1 MIKVCYSELDGPKG
15 LSLRLEAAGHAGYA
29 PAGQD
34 IVCAGASTLMQALV
48 YLLAGEESARSDA
61 WDEPE
66 GPRLAVAAQAPVAPW
81 VQGAFELAKAGFTL
95 LAERYPDNLRFA
107 DVSRSGQQSMMD
119 LQLFAEGEA
128 APALSPEQSR
138 QAVAAGTLKPEAPAA
153 QPEAP
158 RQTPAEPEP
167 QPEEEP
173 DASSEEADSSI
184 ESGDASA
191 SSSEAA
197 ASSKPAAHSTASS
210 HAASS
215 KPAAHSAA
223 SSHAASSSHSAASS
237 HAASSHAA
245 SSHAASSSTSASSGS
260 SHTTE
265 TTDAK
270 INAYV
275 RRLRNLQKRSSK
287 KLYQTASSAY
297 SEYMEHPVE
306 ERNLALKVSIV
317 LGKTMELTKLQN
329 ECDKE
334 FKEIVTELRQY
345 LRENGYDQSIADAA
359 EKEYKEE
366 KDAMIKELTNVT
378 YSQVT
383 GKGEGAKWLQ
393 EHADMG
399 Q

>member
-1 MIKVCYSELDGPKG
+1 
-15 LSLRLEAAGHAGYA
+15 
-29 PAGQD
+29 
-34 IVCAGASTLMQALV
+34 MQKHTKQLIA
-48 YLLAGEESARSDA
+48 
-61 WDEPE
+61 
-66 GPRLAVAAQAPVAPW
+66 AVALLLIAAVPLALHIANADSTDETVASAAASSSEAQA
-81 VQGAFELAKAGFTL
+81 
-95 LAERYPDNLRFA
+95 
-107 DVSRSGQQSMMD
+107 
-119 LQLFAEGEA
+119 
-128 APALSPEQSR
+128 
-138 QAVAAGTLKPEAPAA
+138 EAPVSSSAA
-153 QPEAP
+153 SA
-158 RQTPAEPEP
+158 ADSISEPEP

-173 DASSEEADSSI
+173 DASSEEADSSA

-197 ASSKPAAHSTASS
+197 ASSAASS

-223 SSHAASSSHSAASS
+223 SSHAASSSHST
-237 HAASSHAA
+237 A

-270 INAYV
+270 VNAYV

-317 LGKTMELTKLQN
+317 LGKTMELTKLQS

-383 GKGEGAKWLQ
+383 GKGEGGKWLQ

>member
-1 MIKVCYSELDGPKG
+1 MQKHTKQLIAAVALLLIAAVPLALHIANADSTDETVASAAASSSEAQA
-15 LSLRLEAAGHAGYA
+15 EAPVSSSAASA
-29 PAGQD
+29 A
-34 IVCAGASTLMQALV
+34 AST
-48 YLLAGEESARSDA
+48 S
-61 WDEPE
+61 
-66 GPRLAVAAQAPVAPW
+66 
-81 VQGAFELAKAGFTL
+81 
-95 LAERYPDNLRFA
+95 
-107 DVSRSGQQSMMD
+107 
-119 LQLFAEGEA
+119 
-128 APALSPEQSR
+128 
-138 QAVAAGTLKPEAPAA
+138 
-153 QPEAP
+153 
-158 RQTPAEPEP
+158 EPEP

-173 DASSEEADSSI
+173 DASSEEADSSA

-197 ASSKPAAHSTASS
+197 ASSAASN

-215 KPAAHSAA
+215 SHATHSAA

-237 HAASSHAA
+237 HAS

-317 LGKTMELTKLQN
+317 LGKTMELTKLQS

-383 GKGEGAKWLQ
+383 GKGEGGKWLQ

>member
-1 MIKVCYSELDGPKG
+1 
-15 LSLRLEAAGHAGYA
+15 
-29 PAGQD
+29 
-34 IVCAGASTLMQALV
+34 MQKHTKQLIA
-48 YLLAGEESARSDA
+48 
-61 WDEPE
+61 
-66 GPRLAVAAQAPVAPW
+66 AVALLLIAAVPLGLHIANADPTDEVTASAAASSSEEQAEAPVSSSA
-81 VQGAFELAKAGFTL
+81 ASA
-95 LAERYPDNLRFA
+95 A
-107 DVSRSGQQSMMD
+107 DSTSV
-119 LQLFAEGEA
+119 
-128 APALSPEQSR
+128 
-138 QAVAAGTLKPEAPAA
+138 
-153 QPEAP
+153 
-158 RQTPAEPEP
+158 PEP

-173 DASSEEADSSI
+173 DASSEEADSSA

-197 ASSKPAAHSTASS
+197 ASSKPAAHSAASS

-215 KPAAHSAA
+215 KSAAHSAA

-237 HAASSHAA
+237 HA
-245 SSHAASSSTSASSGS
+245 SSSTSASSGS

-265 TTDAK
+265 TTDAR

-275 RRLRNLQKRSSK
+275 WRLRNLQKRSSK

-317 LGKTMELTKLQN
+317 LGKTMELTKLQS

-334 FKEIVTELRQY
+334 FKEIVTELRHY

>member
-1 MIKVCYSELDGPKG
+1 
-15 LSLRLEAAGHAGYA
+15 
-29 PAGQD
+29 
-34 IVCAGASTLMQALV
+34 MQKHTKQLIA
-48 YLLAGEESARSDA
+48 
-61 WDEPE
+61 
-66 GPRLAVAAQAPVAPW
+66 AVALLLVAAVPLALHIVNADSTDETVASAAASSSEAQAEVPVSSSA
-81 VQGAFELAKAGFTL
+81 ASA
-95 LAERYPDNLRFA
+95 A
-107 DVSRSGQQSMMD
+107 DSTS
-119 LQLFAEGEA
+119 
-128 APALSPEQSR
+128 
-138 QAVAAGTLKPEAPAA
+138 
-153 QPEAP
+153 
-158 RQTPAEPEP
+158 EPEP

-173 DASSEEADSSI
+173 DASSEEADSSA

-197 ASSKPAAHSTASS
+197 ASSAASS

-215 KPAAHSAA
+215 KSAAHSAA
-223 SSHAASSSHSAASS
+223 SSHASSSSHSAS
-237 HAASSHAA
+237 
-245 SSHAASSSTSASSGS
+245 SSHAASSSSSTSASTSSGS

-317 LGKTMELTKLQN
+317 LGKTMELTKLQS

-366 KDAMIKELTNVT
+366 KDALIKELTNVT

-383 GKGEGAKWLQ
+383 GKGEGGKWLQ

>member
-1 MIKVCYSELDGPKG
+1 
-15 LSLRLEAAGHAGYA
+15 
-29 PAGQD
+29 
-34 IVCAGASTLMQALV
+34 MQKHTKQLIA
-48 YLLAGEESARSDA
+48 
-61 WDEPE
+61 
-66 GPRLAVAAQAPVAPW
+66 AVALLLVVAVPLALHIANADPTDETVTSAAASSSEEQAEAPVSSSA
-81 VQGAFELAKAGFTL
+81 ASA
-95 LAERYPDNLRFA
+95 A
-107 DVSRSGQQSMMD
+107 DSTS
-119 LQLFAEGEA
+119 
-128 APALSPEQSR
+128 
-138 QAVAAGTLKPEAPAA
+138 
-153 QPEAP
+153 
-158 RQTPAEPEP
+158 EPEP

-173 DASSEEADSSI
+173 DASSEEADSSA

-197 ASSKPAAHSTASS
+197 ASSKPAAHSASSS
-210 HAASS
+210 HATSS

-223 SSHAASSSHSAASS
+223 SSHASSSSHS
-237 HAASSHAA
+237 A

-317 LGKTMELTKLQN
+317 LGKTMELTKLQS

-383 GKGEGAKWLQ
+383 GKGEGGKWLE

>member
-1 MIKVCYSELDGPKG
+1 
-15 LSLRLEAAGHAGYA
+15 
-29 PAGQD
+29 
-34 IVCAGASTLMQALV
+34 MQKHTKQLIA
-48 YLLAGEESARSDA
+48 
-61 WDEPE
+61 
-66 GPRLAVAAQAPVAPW
+66 AVALLLIAAVP
-81 VQGAFELAKAGFTL
+81 LALHIA
-95 LAERYPDNLRFA
+95 NA
-107 DVSRSGQQSMMD
+107 DPTD
-119 LQLFAEGEA
+119 E
-128 APALSPEQSR
+128 
-138 QAVAAGTLKPEAPAA
+138 AVASAA
-153 QPEAP
+153 VSSSEEQAEVPVSSAASAADS
-158 RQTPAEPEP
+158 TSEPEP

-173 DASSEEADSSI
+173 DASSEEADSSA

-197 ASSKPAAHSTASS
+197 ASSKPAAHSAASS

-237 HAASSHAA
+237 HAASS
-245 SSHAASSSTSASSGS
+245 SSSSSTSASASSGS

-270 INAYV
+270 VNAYV

-317 LGKTMELTKLQN
+317 LGKTMELTKLQS

-334 FKEIVTELRQY
+334 FQEIVTELRHY

-383 GKGEGAKWLQ
+383 GKGEGGKWLQ

>member
-1 MIKVCYSELDGPKG
+1 MQKHTKQLIAAVALLLIAAVPLALHIANADSTDEVTASAAASSSEEQAEVPA
-15 LSLRLEAAGHAGYA
+15 SSAASAA
-29 PAGQD
+29 
-34 IVCAGASTLMQALV
+34 AST
-48 YLLAGEESARSDA
+48 S
-61 WDEPE
+61 
-66 GPRLAVAAQAPVAPW
+66 
-81 VQGAFELAKAGFTL
+81 
-95 LAERYPDNLRFA
+95 
-107 DVSRSGQQSMMD
+107 
-119 LQLFAEGEA
+119 
-128 APALSPEQSR
+128 
-138 QAVAAGTLKPEAPAA
+138 
-153 QPEAP
+153 
-158 RQTPAEPEP
+158 EPEP

-173 DASSEEADSSI
+173 DASSEEADSSA

-197 ASSKPAAHSTASS
+197 ASSAASS

-223 SSHAASSSHSAASS
+223 SSHAASSSHSTASS
-237 HAASSHAA
+237 HAASS
-245 SSHAASSSTSASSGS
+245 SHSASSSTSASSGS

-270 INAYV
+270 VNAYV

-317 LGKTMELTKLQN
+317 LGKTMELTKLQS

-383 GKGEGAKWLQ
+383 GKGEGGKWLQ

>member
-1 MIKVCYSELDGPKG
+1 
-15 LSLRLEAAGHAGYA
+15 
-29 PAGQD
+29 
-34 IVCAGASTLMQALV
+34 MQKHTKQLIA
-48 YLLAGEESARSDA
+48 
-61 WDEPE
+61 
-66 GPRLAVAAQAPVAPW
+66 AVA
-81 VQGAFELAKAGFTL
+81 L
-95 LAERYPDNLRFA
+95 LL
-107 DVSRSGQQSMMD
+107 
-119 LQLFAEGEA
+119 
-128 APALSPEQSR
+128 
-138 QAVAAGTLKPEAPAA
+138 VAAVPLALHIANADSTDETVASAAASSSEEQAEVPASSA
-153 QPEAP
+153 ASAADS
-158 RQTPAEPEP
+158 TSEPEP

-173 DASSEEADSSI
+173 DASSEEADSSA

-197 ASSKPAAHSTASS
+197 ASSKPAAHSAASS

-215 KPAAHSAA
+215 KSAAHSAA
-223 SSHAASSSHSAASS
+223 SSHAASSSHS
-237 HAASSHAA
+237 AA

-317 LGKTMELTKLQN
+317 LGKTMELTKLQS

-383 GKGEGAKWLQ
+383 GKGEGGKWLE

>member
-1 MIKVCYSELDGPKG
+1 
-15 LSLRLEAAGHAGYA
+15 
-29 PAGQD
+29 
-34 IVCAGASTLMQALV
+34 MQKHTKQLIA
-48 YLLAGEESARSDA
+48 
-61 WDEPE
+61 
-66 GPRLAVAAQAPVAPW
+66 AVALLLIAAVPLALHIANADSTDETVASAAASSSEEQAEVPASSS
-81 VQGAFELAKAGFTL
+81 AASA
-95 LAERYPDNLRFA
+95 A
-107 DVSRSGQQSMMD
+107 DSTS
-119 LQLFAEGEA
+119 
-128 APALSPEQSR
+128 
-138 QAVAAGTLKPEAPAA
+138 
-153 QPEAP
+153 
-158 RQTPAEPEP
+158 EPEP

-173 DASSEEADSSI
+173 DASSEEADSSA

-197 ASSKPAAHSTASS
+197 ASSAASS

-237 HAASSHAA
+237 HAASS
-245 SSHAASSSTSASSGS
+245 SHSASSSTSASSGS

-270 INAYV
+270 VNAYV

-317 LGKTMELTKLQN
+317 LGKTMELTKLQS

-383 GKGEGAKWLQ
+383 GKGEGGKWLQ

>member
-1 MIKVCYSELDGPKG
+1 
-15 LSLRLEAAGHAGYA
+15 
-29 PAGQD
+29 
-34 IVCAGASTLMQALV
+34 MQKHTKQLIA
-48 YLLAGEESARSDA
+48 
-61 WDEPE
+61 
-66 GPRLAVAAQAPVAPW
+66 AVALLLVAAVPLALHIANADSTDETVASAAASSSEAQAEVPV
-81 VQGAFELAKAGFTL
+81 
-95 LAERYPDNLRFA
+95 
-107 DVSRSGQQSMMD
+107 SSS
-119 LQLFAEGEA
+119 A
-128 APALSPEQSR
+128 ASATDSTS
-138 QAVAAGTLKPEAPAA
+138 
-153 QPEAP
+153 
-158 RQTPAEPEP
+158 EPEP

-173 DASSEEADSSI
+173 DASSEEADSSA

-197 ASSKPAAHSTASS
+197 ASSAASS

-215 KPAAHSAA
+215 KSAAHSAA
-223 SSHAASSSHSAASS
+223 SSHASSSSHA
-237 HAASSHAA
+237 AA
-245 SSHAASSSTSASSGS
+245 SSHAASSSSSTSASTSSGS
-260 SHTTE
+260 SHITE

-270 INAYV
+270 VNAYV

-317 LGKTMELTKLQN
+317 LGKTMELTKLQS

-366 KDAMIKELTNVT
+366 KDALIKELTNVT

-383 GKGEGAKWLQ
+383 GKGEGGKWLQ

>member
-1 MIKVCYSELDGPKG
+1 
-15 LSLRLEAAGHAGYA
+15 
-29 PAGQD
+29 
-34 IVCAGASTLMQALV
+34 MQKHTKQLIA
-48 YLLAGEESARSDA
+48 
-61 WDEPE
+61 
-66 GPRLAVAAQAPVAPW
+66 AVALLLVAAVPLALHIANADSTDEVTASAAASSSEAQA
-81 VQGAFELAKAGFTL
+81 
-95 LAERYPDNLRFA
+95 
-107 DVSRSGQQSMMD
+107 
-119 LQLFAEGEA
+119 
-128 APALSPEQSR
+128 
-138 QAVAAGTLKPEAPAA
+138 EAPVSSSAA
-153 QPEAP
+153 SAADS
-158 RQTPAEPEP
+158 TSEPEP

-173 DASSEEADSSI
+173 DASSEEADSSA
-184 ESGDASA
+184 EGGDASA
-191 SSSEAA
+191 SSSEAT
-197 ASSKPAAHSTASS
+197 ASSAASS

-215 KPAAHSAA
+215 KSAAHSAA

-237 HAASSHAA
+237 HAASSSHSA
-245 SSHAASSSTSASSGS
+245 SVSSGS

-270 INAYV
+270 VNAYV

-317 LGKTMELTKLQN
+317 LGKTMELTKLQS

-334 FKEIVTELRQY
+334 FKEIVTELRHY

-383 GKGEGAKWLQ
+383 GKGEGGKWLQ

>member
-1 MIKVCYSELDGPKG
+1 
-15 LSLRLEAAGHAGYA
+15 
-29 PAGQD
+29 
-34 IVCAGASTLMQALV
+34 MQKHTKQLIA
-48 YLLAGEESARSDA
+48 
-61 WDEPE
+61 
-66 GPRLAVAAQAPVAPW
+66 AVALLLIAAVPLALHIANADSTDETVASAAASSSEAQA
-81 VQGAFELAKAGFTL
+81 
-95 LAERYPDNLRFA
+95 
-107 DVSRSGQQSMMD
+107 
-119 LQLFAEGEA
+119 
-128 APALSPEQSR
+128 
-138 QAVAAGTLKPEAPAA
+138 EAPVSSSAA
-153 QPEAP
+153 SAADS
-158 RQTPAEPEP
+158 TSEPEP

-173 DASSEEADSSI
+173 DASSEEADSSA

-197 ASSKPAAHSTASS
+197 ASSAASS

-223 SSHAASSSHSAASS
+223 SSHAASSSQSAASS
-237 HAASSHAA
+237 HAASS
-245 SSHAASSSTSASSGS
+245 SHSASSSTSASSGS

-270 INAYV
+270 VNAYV

-317 LGKTMELTKLQN
+317 LGKTMELTKLQS

-383 GKGEGAKWLQ
+383 GKGEGGKWLQ

>member
-1 MIKVCYSELDGPKG
+1 
-15 LSLRLEAAGHAGYA
+15 
-29 PAGQD
+29 
-34 IVCAGASTLMQALV
+34 MQKHTKQLIA
-48 YLLAGEESARSDA
+48 
-61 WDEPE
+61 
-66 GPRLAVAAQAPVAPW
+66 AVALLLIAAVPLALHIANADSTDETVASAAASSSEAQA
-81 VQGAFELAKAGFTL
+81 
-95 LAERYPDNLRFA
+95 
-107 DVSRSGQQSMMD
+107 
-119 LQLFAEGEA
+119 
-128 APALSPEQSR
+128 
-138 QAVAAGTLKPEAPAA
+138 EAPVSSSAA
-153 QPEAP
+153 SA
-158 RQTPAEPEP
+158 ADSISEPEP

-173 DASSEEADSSI
+173 DASSEEADSSA

-197 ASSKPAAHSTASS
+197 ASSAASS

-237 HAASSHAA
+237 HAASS
-245 SSHAASSSTSASSGS
+245 SHSASSSTSALSGS

-270 INAYV
+270 VNAYV

-317 LGKTMELTKLQN
+317 LGKTMELTKLQS

-383 GKGEGAKWLQ
+383 GKGEGGKWLE

>member
-1 MIKVCYSELDGPKG
+1 
-15 LSLRLEAAGHAGYA
+15 
-29 PAGQD
+29 
-34 IVCAGASTLMQALV
+34 MQKHTKQLIA
-48 YLLAGEESARSDA
+48 
-61 WDEPE
+61 
-66 GPRLAVAAQAPVAPW
+66 AVALLLVAAVPLALHIANADSTDETVASAAASSSEAQAEVPV
-81 VQGAFELAKAGFTL
+81 
-95 LAERYPDNLRFA
+95 
-107 DVSRSGQQSMMD
+107 SSS
-119 LQLFAEGEA
+119 A
-128 APALSPEQSR
+128 ASATDSTS
-138 QAVAAGTLKPEAPAA
+138 
-153 QPEAP
+153 
-158 RQTPAEPEP
+158 EPEP

-173 DASSEEADSSI
+173 DASSEEADSSA

-197 ASSKPAAHSTASS
+197 ASSAASS

-215 KPAAHSAA
+215 KSAAHSAA
-223 SSHAASSSHSAASS
+223 SSHASSSSHA
-237 HAASSHAA
+237 AA
-245 SSHAASSSTSASSGS
+245 SSHAASSSSSTSASTSSGS

-317 LGKTMELTKLQN
+317 LGKTMELTKLQS

-366 KDAMIKELTNVT
+366 KDALIKELTNVT

-383 GKGEGAKWLQ
+383 GKGEGGKWLQ

>member
-1 MIKVCYSELDGPKG
+1 
-15 LSLRLEAAGHAGYA
+15 
-29 PAGQD
+29 
-34 IVCAGASTLMQALV
+34 MQKNTKQLIA
-48 YLLAGEESARSDA
+48 
-61 WDEPE
+61 
-66 GPRLAVAAQAPVAPW
+66 AVA
-81 VQGAFELAKAGFTL
+81 L
-95 LAERYPDNLRFA
+95 LL
-107 DVSRSGQQSMMD
+107 
-119 LQLFAEGEA
+119 
-128 APALSPEQSR
+128 
-138 QAVAAGTLKPEAPAA
+138 VAAVPLGLHIANADPTDEVTASAAASSSEEQAEVPASSTA
-153 QPEAP
+153 SA
-158 RQTPAEPEP
+158 AASASVPEP

-173 DASSEEADSSI
+173 DASSEKADSSV

-191 SSSEAA
+191 FTSEAA
-197 ASSKPAAHSTASS
+197 ASSKPAAHSAVSSAASS

-215 KPAAHSAA
+215 KPTAHSAA
-223 SSHAASSSHSAASS
+223 SSHASSSSHS
-237 HAASSHAA
+237 AA

-270 INAYV
+270 VNAYV

-317 LGKTMELTKLQN
+317 LGKTMELTKLQS

>member
-1 MIKVCYSELDGPKG
+1 MQKHTKQLIAALALLLVAAVPLGLHIANADPTDEAVASAAASSSEEQAEVPV
-15 LSLRLEAAGHAGYA
+15 SSAA
-29 PAGQD
+29 
-34 IVCAGASTLMQALV
+34 ASTSV
-48 YLLAGEESARSDA
+48 
-61 WDEPE
+61 
-66 GPRLAVAAQAPVAPW
+66 
-81 VQGAFELAKAGFTL
+81 
-95 LAERYPDNLRFA
+95 
-107 DVSRSGQQSMMD
+107 
-119 LQLFAEGEA
+119 
-128 APALSPEQSR
+128 
-138 QAVAAGTLKPEAPAA
+138 
-153 QPEAP
+153 
-158 RQTPAEPEP
+158 PEP

-173 DASSEEADSSI
+173 DASSEEADSSV

-197 ASSKPAAHSTASS
+197 ASSKPTAHSAASS

-223 SSHAASSSHSAASS
+223 SSHAASSSHAA
-237 HAASSHAA
+237 A
-245 SSHAASSSTSASSGS
+245 SHAASSSSSSSTSALSGS

-317 LGKTMELTKLQN
+317 LGKTMELTKLQS

-334 FKEIVTELRQY
+334 FQEIVTELRQY

-383 GKGEGAKWLQ
+383 GKGEGGKWLQ

>member
-1 MIKVCYSELDGPKG
+1 MQKHTKQLIAAVALLLIAAVPLALHIANADPTDEVTASAAASSSEEQAEVPA
-15 LSLRLEAAGHAGYA
+15 SSSAASAA
-29 PAGQD
+29 
-34 IVCAGASTLMQALV
+34 AST
-48 YLLAGEESARSDA
+48 S
-61 WDEPE
+61 EPE
-66 GPRLAVAAQAPVAPW
+66 L
-81 VQGAFELAKAGFTL
+81 
-95 LAERYPDNLRFA
+95 
-107 DVSRSGQQSMMD
+107 
-119 LQLFAEGEA
+119 
-128 APALSPEQSR
+128 
-138 QAVAAGTLKPEAPAA
+138 
-153 QPEAP
+153 
-158 RQTPAEPEP
+158 

-173 DASSEEADSSI
+173 DASSEEADSSA

-197 ASSKPAAHSTASS
+197 ASSKPAAHSASSS

-223 SSHAASSSHSAASS
+223 SSHASSSSHS
-237 HAASSHAA
+237 A

-317 LGKTMELTKLQN
+317 LGKTMELTKLQS

-334 FKEIVTELRQY
+334 FKEIVTELRHY

-383 GKGEGAKWLQ
+383 GKGEGGKWLE

>member
-1 MIKVCYSELDGPKG
+1 MQKHTKQLIAAVVLLLIAAVPLALHIANADSTDETVASAAASSSE
-15 LSLRLEAAGHAGYA
+15 
-29 PAGQD
+29 
-34 IVCAGASTLMQALV
+34 
-48 YLLAGEESARSDA
+48 
-61 WDEPE
+61 
-66 GPRLAVAAQAPVAPW
+66 AQA
-81 VQGAFELAKAGFTL
+81 
-95 LAERYPDNLRFA
+95 
-107 DVSRSGQQSMMD
+107 
-119 LQLFAEGEA
+119 
-128 APALSPEQSR
+128 
-138 QAVAAGTLKPEAPAA
+138 EAPVSSSAA
-153 QPEAP
+153 SAADS
-158 RQTPAEPEP
+158 TSEPEP

-173 DASSEEADSSI
+173 DASSEEADSSA

-191 SSSEAA
+191 SSFEA
-197 ASSKPAAHSTASS
+197 
-210 HAASS
+210 AASS

-223 SSHAASSSHSAASS
+223 SSHAAHSAASS
-237 HAASSHAA
+237 HAASSSHSAASSHAA

-383 GKGEGAKWLQ
+383 GKGEGGKWLQ

>member
-1 MIKVCYSELDGPKG
+1 
-15 LSLRLEAAGHAGYA
+15 
-29 PAGQD
+29 
-34 IVCAGASTLMQALV
+34 MQKNTKQVIA
-48 YLLAGEESARSDA
+48 
-61 WDEPE
+61 
-66 GPRLAVAAQAPVAPW
+66 AVALLLIAAVPLALHIANADSTDETVASAAASSSEAQA
-81 VQGAFELAKAGFTL
+81 
-95 LAERYPDNLRFA
+95 
-107 DVSRSGQQSMMD
+107 
-119 LQLFAEGEA
+119 
-128 APALSPEQSR
+128 
-138 QAVAAGTLKPEAPAA
+138 EAPVSSSAA
-153 QPEAP
+153 SAADS
-158 RQTPAEPEP
+158 TSEPEP

-173 DASSEEADSSI
+173 DVSSEEADSSA

-197 ASSKPAAHSTASS
+197 ASSAASS

-223 SSHAASSSHSAASS
+223 SSHAASSSHSA
-237 HAASSHAA
+237 
-245 SSHAASSSTSASSGS
+245 SSSTSASSGS

-270 INAYV
+270 VNAYV

-317 LGKTMELTKLQN
+317 LGKTMELTKLQS

-334 FKEIVTELRQY
+334 FKEIVTELRHY

-383 GKGEGAKWLQ
+383 GKGEGGKWLQ

>member
-1 MIKVCYSELDGPKG
+1 
-15 LSLRLEAAGHAGYA
+15 
-29 PAGQD
+29 
-34 IVCAGASTLMQALV
+34 MQKHTKQLIA
-48 YLLAGEESARSDA
+48 
-61 WDEPE
+61 
-66 GPRLAVAAQAPVAPW
+66 AVALLLIAAVPLALHIANADSTDEVTASVAASSSEAQA
-81 VQGAFELAKAGFTL
+81 
-95 LAERYPDNLRFA
+95 
-107 DVSRSGQQSMMD
+107 
-119 LQLFAEGEA
+119 
-128 APALSPEQSR
+128 
-138 QAVAAGTLKPEAPAA
+138 EAPVSSSAA
-153 QPEAP
+153 SAADS
-158 RQTPAEPEP
+158 TSEPEP

-173 DASSEEADSSI
+173 DASSEEADSSA

-197 ASSKPAAHSTASS
+197 ASSKPAAHSAASS

-237 HAASSHAA
+237 HAASS
-245 SSHAASSSTSASSGS
+245 SSSSSTSALSGS

-270 INAYV
+270 VNAYV

-317 LGKTMELTKLQN
+317 LGKTMELTKLQS

-383 GKGEGAKWLQ
+383 GKGEGGKWLQ

>member
-1 MIKVCYSELDGPKG
+1 
-15 LSLRLEAAGHAGYA
+15 
-29 PAGQD
+29 
-34 IVCAGASTLMQALV
+34 MQKNTKQVIA
-48 YLLAGEESARSDA
+48 
-61 WDEPE
+61 
-66 GPRLAVAAQAPVAPW
+66 AVALLLIAAVPLALHIANADSTDETVASAAASSSEAQA
-81 VQGAFELAKAGFTL
+81 
-95 LAERYPDNLRFA
+95 
-107 DVSRSGQQSMMD
+107 
-119 LQLFAEGEA
+119 
-128 APALSPEQSR
+128 
-138 QAVAAGTLKPEAPAA
+138 EAPVSSSAA
-153 QPEAP
+153 SAADS
-158 RQTPAEPEP
+158 TSEPEP

-173 DASSEEADSSI
+173 DVSSEEADSSA

-197 ASSKPAAHSTASS
+197 ASSVASS

-237 HAASSHAA
+237 HAASSSHSA
-245 SSHAASSSTSASSGS
+245 SVSSGS

-317 LGKTMELTKLQN
+317 LGKTMELTKLQS

-334 FKEIVTELRQY
+334 FKEIVTELRHY

-383 GKGEGAKWLQ
+383 GKGEGGKWLQ

>member
-1 MIKVCYSELDGPKG
+1 MQKHTKQLIAALALLLIAAVPLALHIANADSTDETVASAAASSSE
-15 LSLRLEAAGHAGYA
+15 
-29 PAGQD
+29 
-34 IVCAGASTLMQALV
+34 
-48 YLLAGEESARSDA
+48 
-61 WDEPE
+61 
-66 GPRLAVAAQAPVAPW
+66 AQA
-81 VQGAFELAKAGFTL
+81 
-95 LAERYPDNLRFA
+95 
-107 DVSRSGQQSMMD
+107 
-119 LQLFAEGEA
+119 
-128 APALSPEQSR
+128 
-138 QAVAAGTLKPEAPAA
+138 EAPVSSSAA
-153 QPEAP
+153 SAADS
-158 RQTPAEPEP
+158 TSEPEP

-173 DASSEEADSSI
+173 DASSEEADSSA

-197 ASSKPAAHSTASS
+197 ASSAASS

-237 HAASSHAA
+237 HAASS
-245 SSHAASSSTSASSGS
+245 SSSSSTSALSGS

-270 INAYV
+270 VNAYV
-275 RRLRNLQKRSSK
+275 RRLQNLQKRSSK

-317 LGKTMELTKLQN
+317 LGKTMELTKLQS

-383 GKGEGAKWLQ
+383 GKGEGGKWLQ

>member
-1 MIKVCYSELDGPKG
+1 MQKHTKQLIAAVALLLIAAVPLALHIANADSTDETVASAAASSSEAQAEVPA
-15 LSLRLEAAGHAGYA
+15 SSSAASAA
-29 PAGQD
+29 D
-34 IVCAGASTLMQALV
+34 ST
-48 YLLAGEESARSDA
+48 S
-61 WDEPE
+61 EPE
-66 GPRLAVAAQAPVAPW
+66 L
-81 VQGAFELAKAGFTL
+81 
-95 LAERYPDNLRFA
+95 
-107 DVSRSGQQSMMD
+107 
-119 LQLFAEGEA
+119 
-128 APALSPEQSR
+128 
-138 QAVAAGTLKPEAPAA
+138 
-153 QPEAP
+153 
-158 RQTPAEPEP
+158 

-173 DASSEEADSSI
+173 DASSEEADSSA

-197 ASSKPAAHSTASS
+197 ASSAASS

-237 HAASSHAA
+237 HAASSSHSA
-245 SSHAASSSTSASSGS
+245 SVSSGS

-317 LGKTMELTKLQN
+317 LGKTMELTKLQS

-383 GKGEGAKWLQ
+383 GKGEGGKWLQ

>member
-1 MIKVCYSELDGPKG
+1 
-15 LSLRLEAAGHAGYA
+15 
-29 PAGQD
+29 
-34 IVCAGASTLMQALV
+34 MQKHTKQLIA
-48 YLLAGEESARSDA
+48 
-61 WDEPE
+61 
-66 GPRLAVAAQAPVAPW
+66 AVALLLIAAVP
-81 VQGAFELAKAGFTL
+81 LALHIA
-95 LAERYPDNLRFA
+95 NA
-107 DVSRSGQQSMMD
+107 DLTD
-119 LQLFAEGEA
+119 E
-128 APALSPEQSR
+128 
-138 QAVAAGTLKPEAPAA
+138 AVASAAASSSEEQAEVPASSEASAA
-153 QPEAP
+153 AS
-158 RQTPAEPEP
+158 ASVPEP
-167 QPEEEP
+167 QPEEES
-173 DASSEEADSSI
+173 DASSEEADSSA

-197 ASSKPAAHSTASS
+197 ASSKPAAHSAASS

-223 SSHAASSSHSAASS
+223 SSAASSYAASSKSAAHSTASS
-237 HAASSHAA
+237 HASSSSHAAA
-245 SSHAASSSTSASSGS
+245 SSHAASSSTSASASSGS

-270 INAYV
+270 IHAYV
-275 RRLRNLQKRSSK
+275 RRLQNLQKRSSK

-317 LGKTMELTKLQN
+317 LGKTMELTKLQS

-334 FKEIVTELRQY
+334 FQEIVTELRQY

>member
-1 MIKVCYSELDGPKG
+1 
-15 LSLRLEAAGHAGYA
+15 
-29 PAGQD
+29 
-34 IVCAGASTLMQALV
+34 MQKHTKQLIA
-48 YLLAGEESARSDA
+48 
-61 WDEPE
+61 
-66 GPRLAVAAQAPVAPW
+66 AVALLLIAAVPLALHIANADSTDETVASAAASSSEAQA
-81 VQGAFELAKAGFTL
+81 
-95 LAERYPDNLRFA
+95 
-107 DVSRSGQQSMMD
+107 
-119 LQLFAEGEA
+119 
-128 APALSPEQSR
+128 
-138 QAVAAGTLKPEAPAA
+138 EAPVSSSAA
-153 QPEAP
+153 SAADS
-158 RQTPAEPEP
+158 TSEPEP

-173 DASSEEADSSI
+173 DASSEEADSSA

-197 ASSKPAAHSTASS
+197 ASSAASS

-237 HAASSHAA
+237 HAASS
-245 SSHAASSSTSASSGS
+245 SHSASASSGS

-270 INAYV
+270 VNAYV

-317 LGKTMELTKLQN
+317 LGKTMELTKLQS

-334 FKEIVTELRQY
+334 FKEIVTELRHY

-383 GKGEGAKWLQ
+383 GKGEGGKWLQ

>member
-1 MIKVCYSELDGPKG
+1 
-15 LSLRLEAAGHAGYA
+15 
-29 PAGQD
+29 
-34 IVCAGASTLMQALV
+34 MQKHTKQLIA
-48 YLLAGEESARSDA
+48 
-61 WDEPE
+61 
-66 GPRLAVAAQAPVAPW
+66 AVALLLIAAVPLALHIANADSTDETVASAAASSSEAQA
-81 VQGAFELAKAGFTL
+81 
-95 LAERYPDNLRFA
+95 
-107 DVSRSGQQSMMD
+107 
-119 LQLFAEGEA
+119 
-128 APALSPEQSR
+128 
-138 QAVAAGTLKPEAPAA
+138 EAPVSSSAA
-153 QPEAP
+153 SA
-158 RQTPAEPEP
+158 AASASEPEP

-173 DASSEEADSSI
+173 DASSEEADSSA

-197 ASSKPAAHSTASS
+197 ASSAASS

-215 KPAAHSAA
+215 KPAAHSAS

-237 HAASSHAA
+237 HAASS
-245 SSHAASSSTSASSGS
+245 SHSASVSSDS

-317 LGKTMELTKLQN
+317 LGKTMELTKLQS

-334 FKEIVTELRQY
+334 FKEIVTELRHY

-383 GKGEGAKWLQ
+383 GKGEGGKWLQ
-393 EHADMG
+393 EHAAMG

>member
-1 MIKVCYSELDGPKG
+1 MQKHTKQLI
-15 LSLRLEAAGHAGYA
+15 AA
-29 PAGQD
+29 
-34 IVCAGASTLMQALV
+34 LAL
-48 YLLAGEESARSDA
+48 LL
-61 WDEPE
+61 
-66 GPRLAVAAQAPVAPW
+66 VAAVPLGMHVANADPTDEVTASAAASSSEEQAEVPASS
-81 VQGAFELAKAGFTL
+81 AASA
-95 LAERYPDNLRFA
+95 A
-107 DVSRSGQQSMMD
+107 DSTS
-119 LQLFAEGEA
+119 
-128 APALSPEQSR
+128 
-138 QAVAAGTLKPEAPAA
+138 
-153 QPEAP
+153 
-158 RQTPAEPEP
+158 EPEP

-173 DASSEEADSSI
+173 DASSEEADSSA

-197 ASSKPAAHSTASS
+197 ASSKPAAHSAASS

-215 KPAAHSAA
+215 KSAAHSAA

-237 HAASSHAA
+237 HAASSS
-245 SSHAASSSTSASSGS
+245 SSHSASVSSGS

-275 RRLRNLQKRSSK
+275 RRLQNLQKRSSK

-317 LGKTMELTKLQN
+317 LGKTMELTKLQS

-334 FKEIVTELRQY
+334 FKEIVTELRHY

-383 GKGEGAKWLQ
+383 GKGEGGKWLQ

>member
-1 MIKVCYSELDGPKG
+1 
-15 LSLRLEAAGHAGYA
+15 
-29 PAGQD
+29 
-34 IVCAGASTLMQALV
+34 MQKHTKQLIA
-48 YLLAGEESARSDA
+48 
-61 WDEPE
+61 
-66 GPRLAVAAQAPVAPW
+66 AVALLLIAAVPLALHIANADSTDETVASAAASSSEEQAKVPASST
-81 VQGAFELAKAGFTL
+81 ASA
-95 LAERYPDNLRFA
+95 A
-107 DVSRSGQQSMMD
+107 DSTS
-119 LQLFAEGEA
+119 
-128 APALSPEQSR
+128 
-138 QAVAAGTLKPEAPAA
+138 
-153 QPEAP
+153 
-158 RQTPAEPEP
+158 EPEP

-173 DASSEEADSSI
+173 DASSEEADSSA

-197 ASSKPAAHSTASS
+197 ASSKPAAHSASSS

-237 HAASSHAA
+237 H
-245 SSHAASSSTSASSGS
+245 HAASSSSSSSTSALSGS

-270 INAYV
+270 VNAYV

-306 ERNLALKVSIV
+306 ERNLTLKVSIV
-317 LGKTMELTKLQN
+317 LGKTMELTKLQS

-383 GKGEGAKWLQ
+383 GKGEGGKWLQ

>member
-1 MIKVCYSELDGPKG
+1 MQKHTKQLIAALALLLIAAVPLGLHIANADSTDEVTASAAASSSE
-15 LSLRLEAAGHAGYA
+15 E
-29 PAGQD
+29 
-34 IVCAGASTLMQALV
+34 QA
-48 YLLAGEESARSDA
+48 E
-61 WDEPE
+61 
-66 GPRLAVAAQAPVAPW
+66 APV
-81 VQGAFELAKAGFTL
+81 
-95 LAERYPDNLRFA
+95 
-107 DVSRSGQQSMMD
+107 SS
-119 LQLFAEGEA
+119 A
-128 APALSPEQSR
+128 ASAAASASVPES
-138 QAVAAGTLKPEAPAA
+138 
-153 QPEAP
+153 
-158 RQTPAEPEP
+158 

-173 DASSEEADSSI
+173 DASSEEADSSA
-184 ESGDASA
+184 ESGDASE
-191 SSSEAA
+191 SSSETV
-197 ASSKPAAHSTASS
+197 ASSAASS

-215 KPAAHSAA
+215 KPAHSAA
-223 SSHAASSSHSAASS
+223 SSHAASSSHAAASS
-237 HAASSHAA
+237 HAT
-245 SSHAASSSTSASSGS
+245 SSSTSASVSSGS

-270 INAYV
+270 VNAYV

-297 SEYMEHPVE
+297 SEYMEYPVE

-317 LGKTMELTKLQN
+317 LGKTLQLTKLQN

>member
-1 MIKVCYSELDGPKG
+1 MQKNTKQVIAAVVLLLIAAVPLGLHIANADPTEEVTASAAASSSEAQAEVPV
-15 LSLRLEAAGHAGYA
+15 SSSAASAA
-29 PAGQD
+29 
-34 IVCAGASTLMQALV
+34 AST
-48 YLLAGEESARSDA
+48 S
-61 WDEPE
+61 
-66 GPRLAVAAQAPVAPW
+66 
-81 VQGAFELAKAGFTL
+81 
-95 LAERYPDNLRFA
+95 
-107 DVSRSGQQSMMD
+107 
-119 LQLFAEGEA
+119 
-128 APALSPEQSR
+128 
-138 QAVAAGTLKPEAPAA
+138 
-153 QPEAP
+153 
-158 RQTPAEPEP
+158 EPEP

-197 ASSKPAAHSTASS
+197 ASSAASS

-215 KPAAHSAA
+215 KSAAHAAA
-223 SSHAASSSHSAASS
+223 SSHASSSSHSAASS
-237 HAASSHAA
+237 HAASS
-245 SSHAASSSTSASSGS
+245 SSSSSTSASSGS

-270 INAYV
+270 VNAYV

-317 LGKTMELTKLQN
+317 LGKTMELTKLQS

-334 FKEIVTELRQY
+334 FKEIVTELRHY

-383 GKGEGAKWLQ
+383 GKGEGGKWLQ

>member
-1 MIKVCYSELDGPKG
+1 
-15 LSLRLEAAGHAGYA
+15 
-29 PAGQD
+29 
-34 IVCAGASTLMQALV
+34 MQKHTKQLIA
-48 YLLAGEESARSDA
+48 
-61 WDEPE
+61 
-66 GPRLAVAAQAPVAPW
+66 AVALLLVAAVPLALHIANADSTDETVASAAASSSEAQAEVPV
-81 VQGAFELAKAGFTL
+81 
-95 LAERYPDNLRFA
+95 
-107 DVSRSGQQSMMD
+107 SSS
-119 LQLFAEGEA
+119 A
-128 APALSPEQSR
+128 ASATDSTS
-138 QAVAAGTLKPEAPAA
+138 
-153 QPEAP
+153 
-158 RQTPAEPEP
+158 EPEP

-173 DASSEEADSSI
+173 DASSEEADSSA

-191 SSSEAA
+191 FTSEAA
-197 ASSKPAAHSTASS
+197 ASSAASS

-215 KPAAHSAA
+215 KSAAHSAA
-223 SSHAASSSHSAASS
+223 SSHASSSHA
-237 HAASSHAA
+237 AA
-245 SSHAASSSTSASSGS
+245 SSHAASSSSSTSTSASSGS
-260 SHTTE
+260 SHITE

-270 INAYV
+270 VNAYV

-317 LGKTMELTKLQN
+317 LGKTMELTKLQS

-334 FKEIVTELRQY
+334 FKEIVTELRHY

-366 KDAMIKELTNVT
+366 KDALIKELTNVT

-383 GKGEGAKWLQ
+383 GKGEGGKWLQ

>member
-1 MIKVCYSELDGPKG
+1 MQKNTKQLIAALALLLVAAVPLG
-15 LSLRLEAAGHAGYA
+15 LHIANA
-29 PAGQD
+29 D
-34 IVCAGASTLMQALV
+34 FT
-48 YLLAGEESARSDA
+48 
-61 WDEPE
+61 DE
-66 GPRLAVAAQAPVAPW
+66 AVASAAASSSEEQAEAPV
-81 VQGAFELAKAGFTL
+81 
-95 LAERYPDNLRFA
+95 
-107 DVSRSGQQSMMD
+107 SSS
-119 LQLFAEGEA
+119 A
-128 APALSPEQSR
+128 AS
-138 QAVAAGTLKPEAPAA
+138 AAASASV
-153 QPEAP
+153 
-158 RQTPAEPEP
+158 PEP

-173 DASSEEADSSI
+173 DASSEEADSSA

-191 SSSEAA
+191 FTSEAA
-197 ASSKPAAHSTASS
+197 AS
-210 HAASS
+210 
-215 KPAAHSAA
+215 SAA
-223 SSHAASSSHSAASS
+223 SSHAASSKSAAHSAASSTASSYAASSKPTAHSAASS
-237 HAASSHAA
+237 HASSSSHAAA
-245 SSHAASSSTSASSGS
+245 SSHAASSSTSASVSSGS

-275 RRLRNLQKRSSK
+275 RRLQNLQKRSSK

-317 LGKTMELTKLQN
+317 LGKTMELTKLQS

-334 FKEIVTELRQY
+334 FQEIVTELRQY

-383 GKGEGAKWLQ
+383 GKGEGGKWLQ

>member
-1 MIKVCYSELDGPKG
+1 MQKHTKQLIAAVVLLLIAAVPLALHIANADSTDETVASAAASSSE
-15 LSLRLEAAGHAGYA
+15 
-29 PAGQD
+29 
-34 IVCAGASTLMQALV
+34 
-48 YLLAGEESARSDA
+48 
-61 WDEPE
+61 
-66 GPRLAVAAQAPVAPW
+66 AQA
-81 VQGAFELAKAGFTL
+81 
-95 LAERYPDNLRFA
+95 
-107 DVSRSGQQSMMD
+107 
-119 LQLFAEGEA
+119 
-128 APALSPEQSR
+128 
-138 QAVAAGTLKPEAPAA
+138 EAPVSSSAA
-153 QPEAP
+153 SAADS
-158 RQTPAEPEP
+158 TSEPEP

-173 DASSEEADSSI
+173 DASSEEADSSA

-197 ASSKPAAHSTASS
+197 ASSKPAAHSAASS

-237 HAASSHAA
+237 HAASS
-245 SSHAASSSTSASSGS
+245 SSSSSTSASASSGS

-270 INAYV
+270 VNAYV

-317 LGKTMELTKLQN
+317 LGKTMELTKLQS

-383 GKGEGAKWLQ
+383 GKGEGGKWLQ

>member
-1 MIKVCYSELDGPKG
+1 
-15 LSLRLEAAGHAGYA
+15 
-29 PAGQD
+29 
-34 IVCAGASTLMQALV
+34 MQKHTKQLIA
-48 YLLAGEESARSDA
+48 
-61 WDEPE
+61 
-66 GPRLAVAAQAPVAPW
+66 AVALLLVAAVPLALHIANADSTDETVASAAASSSEAQAEVPV
-81 VQGAFELAKAGFTL
+81 
-95 LAERYPDNLRFA
+95 
-107 DVSRSGQQSMMD
+107 SSS
-119 LQLFAEGEA
+119 A
-128 APALSPEQSR
+128 ASATDSTS
-138 QAVAAGTLKPEAPAA
+138 
-153 QPEAP
+153 
-158 RQTPAEPEP
+158 EPEP

-173 DASSEEADSSI
+173 DASSEEADSSA

-197 ASSKPAAHSTASS
+197 ASSAASS

-215 KPAAHSAA
+215 KSAAHSAA
-223 SSHAASSSHSAASS
+223 SSHASSSSHA
-237 HAASSHAA
+237 AA
-245 SSHAASSSTSASSGS
+245 SSHAASSSSSTSTSASSGS
-260 SHTTE
+260 SHITE

-270 INAYV
+270 VNAYV

-317 LGKTMELTKLQN
+317 LGKTMELTKLQS

-334 FKEIVTELRQY
+334 FKEIVTELRHY

-366 KDAMIKELTNVT
+366 KDALIKELTNVT

-383 GKGEGAKWLQ
+383 GKGEGGKWLQ

-399 Q
+399 R

>member
-1 MIKVCYSELDGPKG
+1 
-15 LSLRLEAAGHAGYA
+15 
-29 PAGQD
+29 
-34 IVCAGASTLMQALV
+34 MQKHTKQLIA
-48 YLLAGEESARSDA
+48 
-61 WDEPE
+61 
-66 GPRLAVAAQAPVAPW
+66 AVALLLIAAVPLALHIANADSTDETVASAAASSSEAQA
-81 VQGAFELAKAGFTL
+81 
-95 LAERYPDNLRFA
+95 
-107 DVSRSGQQSMMD
+107 
-119 LQLFAEGEA
+119 
-128 APALSPEQSR
+128 
-138 QAVAAGTLKPEAPAA
+138 EAPVSSSAA
-153 QPEAP
+153 SAADS
-158 RQTPAEPEP
+158 TSEPEP

-173 DASSEEADSSI
+173 DASSEEADSSA

-197 ASSKPAAHSTASS
+197 ASSAASS

-237 HAASSHAA
+237 HAASS
-245 SSHAASSSTSASSGS
+245 STSASSGS

-270 INAYV
+270 VNAYV

-317 LGKTMELTKLQN
+317 LGKTMELTKLQS

-383 GKGEGAKWLQ
+383 GKGEGGKWLE